1 MEQDE
6 QIQRLLGLLARL
18 AAAPVRLAAALSRME
33 DADSVMGGV
42 PGEWSPTEVLA
53 HMRASQDILEPRI
66 LQILVRD
73 NPPLSAFDDRRW
85 EEVSHYAAAPIIDSL
100 ETLRLRRTDL
110 LRALRAIP
118 ASAWERTGTHE
129 ARGAQSILQIATYI
143 ADHDDEHIAQ
153 IESYGAQRVGRI

>member
-6 QIQRLLGLLARL
+6 QIQKVLARL

-73 NPPLSAFDDRRW
+73 NPPLSAFDERRW

-100 ETLRLRRTDL
+100 ETLRLRRNDL

-118 ASAWERTGTHE
+118 AGDWERTGIHE
-129 ARGAQSILQIATYI
+129 ARGPQSVLQIATHI

-153 IESYGAQRVGRI
+153 IESYGAQRMGRA